1 MSEADDHRPAE
12 VPEPPPASRAWW
24 HPSRLLRGRV
34 RPAVATAV
42 VGVLLGVAGTAW
54 QTGTGPFRDDR
65 TCWDALDTGDLKRV
79 FREPDKVVAEE
90 TAVQYR
96 DLLGYSGVCRMSTGR
111 GAVTVNVHQL
121 DEHYDGLGRWGTE
134 FLAPRLVPMGGGL
147 LGMASDTRAWL
158 ALPEGCVGR
167 PSGLDGPTVVDIDTG
182 WTVQD
187 REVDK
192 KERAG
197 LTHMV
202 VKLVNRIID
211 QEGCSGTVVDPSDRL
226 PAADDIRA
234 EDRPDAVCGIKG
246 LTFPARSE
254 DDTDASGGKKGGK
267 RGGKD
272 RTDDS
277 ADWSRVQVTPDGGPV
292 RACDHIRVGSTG
304 LRLMTVSDPRLAALF
319 ERSRSEYG
327 TPLKGARGSSGS
339 LSARNGVFWASC
351 QTGDVAFVA
360 RNTEW
365 DSSALLH
372 TVFPRYIE
380 AEAIR
385 VGCGT
390 LKVTTGTS
398 EGS

>member
-12 VPEPPPASRAWW
+12 VPGPPPAPRAWW

-34 RPAVATAV
+34 RPALATAV
-42 VGVLLGVAGTAW
+42 VGALLGVAGTAW
-54 QTGTGPFRDDR
+54 QTGSGPFRADHK
-65 TCWDALDTGDLKRV
+65 CWGALDTSDLKRY

-90 TAVQYR
+90 TAVQFR
-96 DLLGYSGVCRMSTGR
+96 DLTGYSGVCRLSTGR

-121 DEHYDGLGRWGTE
+121 DVHYDGLGRWGSE
-134 FLAPRLVPMGGGL
+134 FLAARLVPMGGGL

-167 PSGLDGPTVVDIDTG
+167 PSEIDGPTVVDIDAG

-187 REVDK
+187 SEVDK

-211 QEGCSGTVVDPSDRL
+211 QEGCSGAVVDPSDRL

-234 EDRPDAVCGIKG
+234 EERPDAVCGIKG
-246 LTFPARSE
+246 LAIPARPE
-254 DDTDASGGKKGGK
+254 DDTDGSGGKKGGK
-267 RGGKD
+267 Q
-272 RTDDS
+272 RTD
-277 ADWSRVQVTPDGGPV
+277 WSLVQVTPDGGPV
-292 RACDHIRVGSTG
+292 RACDHLRVGTEG

-319 ERSRSEYG
+319 ERSSSEYG
-327 TPLKGARGSSGS
+327 TSLKGARGSRGS
-339 LSARNGVFWASC
+339 LSARNGVFWARC

-365 DSSALLH
+365 DSSSLLH
-372 TVFPRYIE
+372 TLFPRYIE
-380 AEAIR
+380 AEAAR
-385 VGCGT
+385 AGCGT